1 MADETTQQVESAT
14 KLQQQQL
21 HHDDA
26 VSKEEVCFLWAAYT
40 CLADMARKRE
50 VVRLT
55 KRGVAMALHRSFEAT
70 RERVSEAGKALL
82 GRVFFMK
89 LWRSEAF

>member
-1 MADETTQQVESAT
+1 MDKNCSLNFAKILFFLIDPIEIPYKFFDT
-14 KLQQQQL
+14 K
-21 HHDDA
+21 
-26 VSKEEVCFLWAAYT
+26 
-40 CLADMARKRE
+40 

-70 RERVSEAGKALL
+70 RERVSDAGKALL
-82 GRVFFMK
+82 GRMFFMK